1 MQFIDSA
8 RFMASSLSNHV
19 NNLADG
25 IHKIR
30 CTYRHD
36 NKKYE
41 TWGVKYK
48 DCKCCL
54 EYAIVKNS
62 VIEYKFLCCNWKYRK
77 TIDENLKKFRDTY
90 KFKFILF
97 PRKGIYL
104 DECMDAWEK
113 FNKTSL
119 RERNRF
125 LQSLKHGRCCWW
137 RLHER
142 KKSL

>member
-1 MQFIDSA
+1 MLQKLVKMEKKLQTISYKLQFIDSA

-62 VIEYKFLCCNWKYRK
+62 VIEYKFLCCNWKYQK

-90 KFKFILF
+90 IHLSYFQ
-97 PRKGIYL
+97 
-104 DECMDAWEK
+104 EK
-113 FNKTSL
+113 AFT
-119 RERNRF
+119 
-125 LQSLKHGRCCWW
+125 
-137 RLHER
+137 
-142 KKSL
+142 